1 MRITDSELTYT
12 QGDGKGGVYCVKAG
26 EVGHD
31 KNLFSFKQPLLLKGN
46 NSFQGLFPF
55 NMCKFSWAQ

>member
-1 MRITDSELTYT
+1 M
-12 QGDGKGGVYCVKAG
+12 KAG

-31 KNLFSFKQPLLLKGN
+31 KNLFSFKQLLLLKGN

-55 NMCKFSWAQ
+55 SMFKFNWAQ